1 MKLPEHERAA
11 HREAFRAMSIPQK
24 AEYIFAYYKLPL
36 VLLLIAIVALGS
48 VAKYFLTH
56 KNAVLYAAYA
66 NVTLTDEQDSDLFD
80 GFLDSIGVN
89 QRKNEVY
96 RYRDLYLVEVDDT
109 VDHQYSYASRIKTLA
124 AIDAEELDI
133 VLMNKA
139 AYDLLSN
146 SGYLMDL
153 EKVISDNPS
162 LLPVRANL
170 VQNVVVLED
179 NRVEVELNEADTY
192 EAVTE
197 DAFNALD
204 VTEVLTSEN
213 DLTGTV
219 YLGIIGNSPRLD
231 AVVSFITYL
240 YSL

>member
-48 VAKYFLTH
+48 VAKYFLTY

-133 VLMNKA
+133 VLMSKA

-162 LLPVRANL
+162 LLPVRADL

>member
-162 LLPVRANL
+162 LLPVRADL

>member
-1 MKLPEHERAA
+1 MKLPEHELEA

-36 VLLLIAIVALGS
+36 VLILIAVIALGS
-48 VAKYFLTH
+48 VAKYFITH

-66 NVTLTDEQDSDLFD
+66 NVALTDEQDAELFD
-80 GFLDSIGVN
+80 GFLASTGTN
-89 QRKNEVY
+89 MRKNEVY
-96 RYRDLYLVEVDDT
+96 RYRDLYLAEVDDT

-124 AIDAEELDI
+124 AIDAEELDV

-162 LLPVRANL
+162 LLPVRADL
-170 VQNVVVLED
+170 EQNVVVLED

-197 DAFNALD
+197 NVFNALD
-204 VTEVLTSEN
+204 VTDVLTSKN

-231 AVVSFITYL
+231 TVVSFITYL